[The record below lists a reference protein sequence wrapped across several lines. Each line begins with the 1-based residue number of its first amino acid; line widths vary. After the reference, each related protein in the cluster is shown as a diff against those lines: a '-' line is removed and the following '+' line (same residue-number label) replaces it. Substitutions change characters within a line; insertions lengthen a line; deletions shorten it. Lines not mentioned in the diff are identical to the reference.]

1 MKAPQRIGARL
12 LDVETRP
19 NGVVIVSVPLVPAL
33 GYASSAPIVAVCAV
47 CRRKQPATVSEVFT
61 AWYQRVATHDRIRP
75 MFGSVV
81 TCTACAKK
89 P

>member
-1 MKAPQRIGARL
+1 VKLPQRVGARL

-19 NGVVIVSVPLVPAL
+19 DGVVIVSVPLVPAL
-33 GYASSAPIVAVCAV
+33 GYGSSAPIAAVCAI

-61 AWYQRVATHDRIRP
+61 AWYQRVATHGKIRP
-75 MFGSVV
+75 MFRSVV
-81 TCTACAKK
+81 TCAACARK